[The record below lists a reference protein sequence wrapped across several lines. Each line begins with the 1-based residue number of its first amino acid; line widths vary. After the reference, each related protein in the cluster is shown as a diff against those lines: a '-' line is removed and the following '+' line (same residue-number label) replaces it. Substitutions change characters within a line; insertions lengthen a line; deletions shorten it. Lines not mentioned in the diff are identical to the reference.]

1 MRGARPGGIRT
12 GMRFGD
18 LIGDPPLWARR
29 LTLATATGMLLGL
42 IGPFGSYLNDN
53 AVARMAYWTA
63 LVWLGT
69 VLHSLGFAA
78 AVSLGARWRLPR
90 PFSVAAGIVVASV
103 PLAAASAVM
112 GHLAWPRYTGDLGP
126 LDWYGQTLIVSG
138 LLVTGLLWIEG
149 RLKTAPPVAADAPS
163 DATRLPVR
171 LRDQVLCLQM
181 EDHYVRVHTPAGSE
195 LVLMPM
201 REAIVALAGLEG
213 LQVHRSWWVAR
224 RAVARATPAG
234 RAASLTLTNGLVA
247 PVARNR
253 LADLRAQGWLS

>member
-1 MRGARPGGIRT
+1 
-12 GMRFGD
+12 MRFRD
-18 LIGDPPLWARR
+18 LIGDPALWARR

-53 AVARMAYWTA
+53 AVARMAYWTG

-90 PFSVAAGIVVASV
+90 SFSVAAGIVIASV
-103 PLAAASAVM
+103 PLAAASALI
-112 GHLAWPRYTGDLGP
+112 GHLAWPRYTRDLGP
-126 LDWYGQTLIVSG
+126 LDWYGQTLIVSA
-138 LLVTGLLWIEG
+138 LLVAGLLWIEG
-149 RLKTAPPVAADAPS
+149 RLRTDPPSPAPGPTDDP
-163 DATRLPVR
+163 RLPAR
-171 LRDQVLCLQM
+171 LRDQALCLQM
-181 EDHYVRVHTPAGSE
+181 EDHYVRVHTPSGSE

-201 REAIVALAGLEG
+201 REAIAALGGLEG

-224 RAVARATPAG
+224 RAVTEAKPAG

-253 LADLRAQGWLS
+253 VTDLRAQGWLS

>member
-1 MRGARPGGIRT
+1 LRGAGGDGIRPV
-12 GMRFGD
+12 MRFRD
-18 LIGDPPLWARR
+18 LIGDPALWARR

-53 AVARMAYWTA
+53 AVARMAYWTG

-78 AVSLGARWRLPR
+78 AVSLGARFSLPR
-90 PFSVAAGIVVASV
+90 TFSVAAGIVVASV
-103 PLAAASAVM
+103 PLAAVSALM
-112 GHLAWPRYTGDLGP
+112 GHLAWPRYTADLRP

-149 RLKTAPPVAADAPS
+149 RLKGAPPIAARTSADDP
-163 DATRLPVR
+163 RLPAR

-181 EDHYVRVHTPAGSE
+181 EDHYVRVHTAAGSE

-201 REAIVALAGLEG
+201 REAVEALSGLEG

-224 RAVARATPAG
+224 RAVTEAKPAG

-253 LADLRAQGWLS
+253 VADLRARGWLD